1 MTPVRHLRRPSTILS
16 LFTLALLFA
25 AVALPGCGRDEKAL
39 ARVSAEIRSDLK
51 SRDLPADAA
60 WRDRRTLKLV
70 RGFYAERK
78 MAPAWTDGHG
88 LTDQARALSDVV
100 AAAGEEGLEP
110 EHYSAAALAERLAT
124 KPKDAKELA
133 EADLLYTIAA
143 LHYMGDVFDG
153 RISPRALDA
162 AWVTTPRKGDL
173 DSVLTVA
180 LAKRRVGEA
189 LRDLAPT
196 AEQYVKLRDVRTR
209 LAREIEKTATQAD
222 ADSAHDFAAAR
233 LRQVELNMERW
244 RWMPRTLG
252 ERYLVVN
259 IPEYRLRVVEGG
271 KSALDMKVVVGK
283 EASQTPVFS
292 DLLTTV
298 VINPDWAVP
307 AGITANEI
315 APAVAEDP
323 SHLARQRMR
332 VFVDGEE
339 VDASSVDW
347 SDSEQVARVSVRQDP
362 GEGNALGRI
371 KFVFPNR
378 FNVYLHGT
386 PADHLFAR
394 EQRGFSHGCVR
405 VEDPLRLAAHLL
417 RGVKGGTAP
426 EIERQIEGG
435 ATKSI
440 ELARPMPVHLVYF
453 TAFVDERGEVGFRPD
468 VYGIDA
474 DLSRELRGRELAQAR
489 QQGRADARG
498 RRPATR
504 GSSSTGGT

>member
-1 MTPVRHLRRPSTILS
+1 MFQSRSFRLAARARLLTLVLV
-16 LFTLALLFA
+16 LALA
-25 AVALPGCGRDEKAL
+25 AAAGSGCGRDE
-39 ARVSAEIRSDLK
+39 RVVAQVREEIRSDLK
-51 SRDLPADAA
+51 LRDMPADAP
-60 WRDRRTLKLV
+60 WRDRRTVKLL
-70 RGFYAERK
+70 RAFYDGRK
-78 MAPAWTDGHG
+78 MEPAWTDGRG
-88 LTDQARALSDVV
+88 LNGQAKDLAAVIARAE
-100 AAAGEEGLEP
+100 EEGLDP
-110 EHYSAAALAERLAT
+110 ADYSSAALEERLAT
-124 KPKDAKELA
+124 PPRDAKELA

-143 LHYMGDVFDG
+143 LHYMSDVFDG

-173 DSVLTVA
+173 DSVLTEA
-180 LAKRRVGEA
+180 LARNRVAEA
-189 LRDLAPT
+189 LEALPPT
-196 AEQYVKLRDVRTR
+196 TEQYVKLRDARAA
-209 LAREIEKTATQAD
+209 LARDITEAPD
-222 ADSAHDFAAAR
+222 DSSEFKSDR

-259 IPEYRLRVVEGG
+259 IPEYRLRVVEG
-271 KSALDMKVVVGK
+271 KRTTLEMKVVVGK
-283 EASQTPVFS
+283 EATQTPVFS
-292 DLLTTV
+292 DV
-298 VINPDWAVP
+298 VDRIVINPDWSVP
-307 AGITANEI
+307 EGITANEI
-315 APAVAEDP
+315 APAMAQDP

-339 VDASSVDW
+339 IDAQSVDW
-347 SDSEQVARVSVRQDP
+347 SDSEQVSRVSVRQDP

-405 VEDPLRLAAHLL
+405 VEDPLRLAVHLL
-417 RGVKGGTAP
+417 QGVAGGTA
-426 EIERQIEGG
+426 EAIEARIAEGS
-435 ATKSI
+435 TKTI

-453 TAFVDERGEVGFRPD
+453 TAFVDEKGTVGYRPD

-489 QQGRADARG
+489 EQGRAKSRG
-498 RRPATR
+498 DRPSTR
-504 GSSSTGGT
+504 GTSSRGGT